1 MQDLAGIVAAA
12 NHVCQRLL
20 LWCGTEPQMDEVPT
34 TAPVLTPERIANVL
48 TTAFQR
54 LGGSKAWCAR
64 SIPSLPTPP
73 ARTASAC
80 TKSLSEAQRR
90 ACESGE
96 PVPDETALPDA

>member
-54 LGGSKAWCAR
+54 LGGYEGLVRKIDSF
-64 SIPSLPTPP
+64 LTH
-73 ARTASAC
+73 TAGTDSVRLH
-80 TKSLSEAQRR
+80 KVLSETQRR
-90 ACESGE
+90 VGESGE